1 MARIAIVY
9 DDGSLVTGEIDD
21 LTVMTL
27 FVDHVIDGTDHYYHA
42 DGTEF

>member
-1 MARIAIVY
+1 MAKVTILY
-9 DDGSLVTGEIDD
+9 DDGSWVTGEIDD

-27 FVDHVIDGTDHYYHA
+27 FADQVTNGTDHYYHA